1 MPSTSQLGANSR
13 SMNGLN
19 NISADTVFTDNLEV
33 NNLTIDIQ
41 GTAPTQI
48 GTDNSTK
55 IATTAFVQGVLS
67 GGGSFVTLNTSQTL
81 TTGIKTFTN
90 LPESSAFPITG
101 DQLVNKTYVDNN
113 FVDLNNYQ
121 NVYGIKNFNDLPESS
136 VVPATGDQLVNK
148 TYVDGAI
155 TTAGSSY
162 AKLAIANAFTSTNTF
177 NSFLPTSTISATTGN
192 QLTNKTYVDG
202 AITTAGGS
210 YVSLSGTET
219 IPGQKTFSATATYI
233 TGDLVIGSGGSG
245 KNIVCENIIA
255 TTSNSGNLYCT
266 QNLGTVNI
274 ATRTTRTG
282 PINIGTGNSAKTLT
296 IGGTADTQVLN
307 SNTLTINTGTS
318 TSNAITHSSTSTSG
332 DDMKLSATGGYI
344 ARLGEGSATAGLTLL
359 GVDSGTSIIRS
370 TTSALQIR
378 ADAGI
383 TLTGDITSSNTY
395 TGTNTL
401 TGITQ
406 FNNNLRVASTS
417 TLRLGTATTGT
428 LIGQTF
434 TNEVSAQNIN
444 ASDKFIF
451 RTSTS
456 ADIMSLA
463 DSGIIISSA
472 TAIENDTSINQST
485 YPSTATK
492 QIGYTIQ
499 KTFATTVLSDTT
511 GTFSVVGTGQAIG
524 TNKGVYLITCGFELT
539 NSGSDT
545 VNNKA
550 LCLSLTSGSGTP
562 VNAFGAWEYYE
573 EINDSM
579 GAAGTRFKGTL
590 CGVYIKT
597 TTSAA
602 TLYLNGYANTTGS
615 QTISAT
621 GNCSITRIG

>member
-1 MPSTSQLGANSR
+1 
-13 SMNGLN
+13 MNGLN
-19 NISADTVFTDNLEV
+19 NISANTVFTDSLEV
-33 NNLTIDIQ
+33 NNLTIDVV
-41 GTAPTQI
+41 GTAPTRPPL
-48 GTDNSTK
+48 DNSTK
-55 IATTAFVQGVLS
+55 IATTAYVDTAVSTVGGVSLS
-67 GGGSFVTLNTSQTL
+67 GNNVF
-81 TTGIKTFTN
+81 TGFNSYNTN
-90 LPESSAFPITG
+90 LPTSTISATTANE
-101 DQLVNKTYVDNN
+101 LTNKTYVDGEITTAGASYAKLAVANAFTSTN
-113 FVDLNNYQ
+113 TFDS
-121 NVYGIKNFNDLPESS
+121 FLPTSTIS
-136 VVPATGDQLVNK
+136 ATSANELTNK

-155 TTAGSSY
+155 TTAGGSY
-162 AKLAIANAFTSTNTF
+162 AKLASANAFTSTNTF
-177 NSFLPTSTISATTGN
+177 NSFLPTSTISATTAN
-192 QLTNKTYVDG
+192 ELVNLTTLNS

-210 YVSLSGTET
+210 YVTLSGTET
-219 IPGQKTFSATATYI
+219 IPGQKTFSAAATYI

-245 KNIVCENIIA
+245 KDITCENIIA
-255 TTSNSGNLYCT
+255 TMSNSGNLYCT

-282 PINIGTGNSAKTLT
+282 PINIGTGNSAKTIT

-318 TSNAITHSSTSTSG
+318 TGNAITHSSTSTAG
-332 DDMKLSATGGYI
+332 DDMKLTATGGYI

-417 TLRLGTATTGT
+417 TIRLGTASTGT

-434 TNEVSAQNIN
+434 TNEVTAQNIN

-451 RTSTS
+451 RTSLGG
-456 ADIMSLA
+456 DIISFA
-463 DSGIIISSA
+463 DSGILVSSA
-472 TAIENDTSINQST
+472 TSLSNNININQAT
-485 YPSTATK
+485 YPSTGTT
-492 QIGYTIQ
+492 QIGYTIT
-499 KTFATTVLSDTT
+499 KTFGPTVLGDTT
-511 GTFSVVGTGQAIG
+511 GTFTVVGTGQALG

-550 LCLSLTSGSGTP
+550 LCLSLSSGSGVP
-562 VNAFGAWEYYE
+562 VNANGAWEYYE

-579 GAAGTRFKGTL
+579 GAAGTRFIGTL

-597 TTSAA
+597 TTSAES
-602 TLYLNGYANTTGS
+602 LFLNGYANTTGS
-615 QTISAT
+615 QTLSAT
-621 GNCSITRIG
+621 GTCSITRIG